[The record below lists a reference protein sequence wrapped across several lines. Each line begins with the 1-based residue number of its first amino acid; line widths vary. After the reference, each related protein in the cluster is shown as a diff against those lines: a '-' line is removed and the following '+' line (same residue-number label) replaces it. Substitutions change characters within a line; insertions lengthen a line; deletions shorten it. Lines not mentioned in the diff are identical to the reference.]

1 MWMRDSTASLF
12 KLLEE
17 NQGNYSSARADSSQ
31 TQWLYDFQEDK
42 GGGTFKLCL
51 TESCSLGEGG
61 MAWPLFC

>member
-17 NQGNYSSARADSSQ
+17 NQGNYTSARADSSQ

-42 GGGTFKLCL
+42 GGGGLL
-51 TESCSLGEGG
+51 N
-61 MAWPLFC
+61 AA